1 MAQELKTNDE
11 RQREAALAL
20 HRFGLGPKRNSIA
33 QIASDPRGAL
43 IAEIERPRA
52 GRIDNPD
59 LISATAA
66 ARAAFEACSER
77 RAQTILAQRAQKEN
91 ERLAAQE
98 QGPGMTDA
106 ARKADAAKAADATL
120 AAQGPTDGER
130 KNFLKEVK
138 ARLDAAFEADIG
150 FAERLVW
157 FWSNH
162 FCVSA
167 DFVYH
172 MAAAHQRRGARPTAP
187 RR

>member
-52 GRIDNPD
+52 GRIDNPE
-59 LISATAA
+59 LISASAA
-66 ARAAFEACSER
+66 ARAAFEARAER

-91 ERLAAQE
+91 ERLAAQGE
-98 QGPGMTDA
+98 GPGMTEA
-106 ARKADAAKAADATL
+106 ASKADAAKAADAAL
-120 AAQGPTDGER
+120 ASQGATDGER

-138 ARLDAAFEADIG
+138 ARLDAGFEADIG
-150 FAERLVW
+150 FVERLGWVW
-157 FWSNH
+157 SH
-162 FCVSA
+162 PLSGSRPPPA
-167 DFVYH
+167 QKTGR
-172 MAAAHQRRGARPTAP
+172 AAPGETKARRA
-187 RR
+187 